1 MPVFSVLT
9 PVYNGAPY
17 IERCYASLAA
27 QTFGDWEWVV
37 VDDGSTDQT
46 AELVRA
52 LNDPRIRLVSYQP
65 NRGRGYARYESLA
78 AATGDWMVVWDA
90 DDFYFPDRLDK
101 MNRARLD
108 GYDFFCSYSVVVDN
122 QLRVKGVRGFHP
134 PRHGLPRHFVHHT
147 LGCRMDLARAIGYDP
162 RLRTGEDATITWT
175 INAGHRGMFCE
186 DALAVYQEDRE
197 VSVEK
202 GLATNAA
209 QIAQLADARRRGLLR
224 LPLFGHLALALR
236 LRVKHLLLLLMKCA
250 PSLYRLTVPARSY
263 GQTLPGYVLPRLRAD
278 FLESMRARH
287 AAVNASEGA

>member
-122 QLRVKGVRGFHP
+122 QLRVKAYAASTRRVTAFP
-134 PRHGLPRHFVHHT
+134 DT
-147 LGCRMDLARAIGYDP
+147 SC
-162 RLRTGEDATITWT
+162 ITRSGAEW
-175 INAGHRGMFCE
+175 I
-186 DALAVYQEDRE
+186 L
-197 VSVEK
+197 
-202 GLATNAA
+202 
-209 QIAQLADARRRGLLR
+209 
-224 LPLFGHLALALR
+224 
-236 LRVKHLLLLLMKCA
+236 
-250 PSLYRLTVPARSY
+250 PARSATTRDS
-263 GQTLPGYVLPRLRAD
+263 GLARTRPSPGRSTPATAAC
-278 FLESMRARH
+278 SARMPWPCIKKT
-287 AAVNASEGA
+287 GK